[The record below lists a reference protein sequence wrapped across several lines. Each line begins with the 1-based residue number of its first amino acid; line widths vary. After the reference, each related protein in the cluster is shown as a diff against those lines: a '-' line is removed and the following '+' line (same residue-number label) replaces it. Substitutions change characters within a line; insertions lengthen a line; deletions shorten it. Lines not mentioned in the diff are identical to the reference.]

1 MPDLKVNCQLPNFN
15 ANLPRK
21 CQLNANLPTANFHCQ
36 PPLKNA
42 KFEKVGSHKCQL
54 ATLEWRCI

>member
-21 CQLNANLPTANFHCQ
+21 CQLANREFSLPTA
-36 PPLKNA
+36 
-42 KFEKVGSHKCQL
+42 FEKCQIRESWQSQMPVGNPGSM
-54 ATLEWRCI
+54 